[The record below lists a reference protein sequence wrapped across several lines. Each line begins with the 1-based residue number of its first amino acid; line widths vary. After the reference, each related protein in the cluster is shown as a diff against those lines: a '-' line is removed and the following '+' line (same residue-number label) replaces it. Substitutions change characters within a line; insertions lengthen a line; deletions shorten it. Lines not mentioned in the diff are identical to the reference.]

1 MQFDTAYSH
10 AAETGQCVQAN
21 DFGLCAT
28 AYLVGLTFVS
38 GLQWKS
44 YAQTSLEFLQHAVML
59 YSVEFLS
66 VCQSRSDTVS
76 K

>member
-10 AAETGQCVQAN
+10 AAETGQCAQAN

-44 YAQTSLEFLQHAVML
+44 YAQTSRVFTACCNAVRCRI
-59 YSVEFLS
+59 SVCLS
-66 VCQSRSDTVS
+66 VTL
-76 K
+76 